1 MRTHAIAT
9 TITAIT
15 AVVASLVA
23 PTASALSSGGSTAT
37 RALNT
42 VNASASATAGTA
54 GAGAIQAAPVVE
66 DTTPTI
72 TTHSIDTTRM
82 AATDGIT
89 ADSNDWSFLRTPG
102 TFIPGGKITTGTT
115 ACTTGYI
122 VNVAGTKKVLTAG
135 HCGETGTQFGYRT
148 QDGTNHLY
156 ATISSNRRLDN
167 SGDWALLDIAPN
179 ANITTELPIAA
190 SKGPMM
196 ASSEA
201 ATADAICVLG
211 QVSGLSCGDYQHT
224 TATGRIVFEA
234 NSTHGD
240 SGAPVFALKNNT
252 IHPIGILEGGY
263 PNTNNIA
270 AMPLDHAT
278 ADLGIT
284 HVYA

>member
-9 TITAIT
+9 TIAAIT
-15 AVVASLVA
+15 AVVTGLVA

-42 VNASASATAGTA
+42 VNVSASATAGA
-54 GAGAIQAAPVVE
+54 GNVQAAPVIE

-72 TTHSIDTTRM
+72 TTHAIDTTRM
-82 AATDGIT
+82 AAADGIT
-89 ADSNDWSFLRTPG
+89 ADGNDWSFLRTPG

-122 VNVAGTKKVLTAG
+122 VDVAGTKKVLTAG
-135 HCGETGTQFGYRT
+135 HCGPTGTKFGYRT
-148 QDGTNHLY
+148 QDGTNNLY
-156 ATISSNRRLDN
+156 GTVATQRLAD
-167 SGDWALLDIAPN
+167 GIDWELIDIAPN
-179 ANITTELPIAA
+179 ANITTELPINAP
-190 SKGPMM
+190 KGTMLG
-196 ASSEA
+196 ANEA

-211 QVSGLSCGDYQHT
+211 QVSGLSCGDYQRT
-224 TATGRIVFEA
+224 TSTGRIVFES

-240 SGAPVFALKNNT
+240 SGAPVFALKNGT
-252 IHPIGILEGGY
+252 IHPIGILEGGF
-263 PNTNNIA
+263 PNSHNIS
-270 AMPLDHAT
+270 AMPLDHAA